1 MYQAEP
7 EIVLASQSPR
17 RQDLLRQIGI
27 RFTTIPVLVE
37 EVPRRGELAV
47 DYVCRV
53 AAAKSAAGLADAR
66 SALPVLAADTEVV
79 LDGHIMG
86 KPRDL
91 AHAAE
96 LLSQLSDRS
105 HRVLSAVSLRQGEH
119 HWTAVSET
127 EVSLRAVEWW
137 EIEAYWRTGEPCDKA
152 GAYAIQGYGAL
163 FVRRI
168 VGSYSGVVGLPLFET
183 AELLRH
189 VGINALRM
197 PQPGSRIDER

>member
-1 MYQAEP
+1 MDQAEP

-17 RQDLLRQIGI
+17 RQDLLRQIGV

-37 EVPRRGELAV
+37 EVPGRGELAV
-47 DYVCRV
+47 DYVHRV

-66 SALPVLAADTEVV
+66 TALPVLAADTEVV
-79 LDGHIMG
+79 LDGRIMG

-96 LLSQLSDRS
+96 LLSQLSGRS

-127 EVSLRAVEWW
+127 EVSLRAVEWR
-137 EIEAYWRTGEPCDKA
+137 EIEAYWLTGEPCDKA
-152 GAYAIQGYGAL
+152 GAYAIQGYGAM
-163 FVRRI
+163 FVRGI
-168 VGSYSGVVGLPLFET
+168 AGSYSGVVGLPLFET
-183 AELLRH
+183 VELLRH
-189 VGINALRM
+189 VGINVLRM
-197 PQPGSRIDER
+197 PETGSSIDER